1 MTRQQ
6 IPDYWSPEEALAVYA
21 FIDDLLERIWAR
33 YGLRI
38 QELCPREHITGH
50 DHSQPDLFA
59 PDDPL
64 PF

>member
-1 MTRQQ
+1 MTTPQ
-6 IPDYWSPEEALAVYA
+6 IPDYWSPEKTLAVYE
-21 FIDDLLERIWAR
+21 FIDDLLDHIWAR

-38 QELCPREHITGH
+38 QERCARDRITLH
-50 DHSQPDLFA
+50 DNSQPDLFA

>member
-6 IPDYWSPEEALAVYA
+6 IPDYWSPEEALAVYE
-21 FIDDLLERIWAR
+21 FLDDLLERIWAR

-38 QELCPREHITGH
+38 QELCAREHSTRH
-50 DHSQPDLFA
+50 DFSQPDLFA

>member
-6 IPDYWSPEEALAVYA
+6 IPDDWSPEEALAVYE
-21 FIDDLLERIWAR
+21 FIHDLLARIWAS

-38 QELCPREHITGH
+38 QELCAREHITRH
-50 DHSQPDLFA
+50 DVSQLDLFD

>member
-1 MTRQQ
+1 MTPPQ

-21 FIDDLLERIWAR
+21 FIDDLREHIWAR

-38 QELCPREHITGH
+38 QELCARDHITRH
-50 DHSQPDLFA
+50 DLSQPDLFA
-59 PDDPL
+59 SDNPL

>member
-6 IPDYWSPEEALAVYA
+6 IPDYWSPEEALAVYE
-21 FIDDLLERIWAR
+21 FIEDLLARIWASD
-33 YGLRI
+33 GLRI
-38 QELCPREHITGH
+38 QELCAREHITRH
-50 DHSQPDLFA
+50 DFSQPDLFA

>member
-21 FIDDLLERIWAR
+21 FIDDLLARIWAS

-38 QELCPREHITGH
+38 QELCAREHITRH
-50 DHSQPDLFA
+50 DFSQPDLFA

>member
-1 MTRQQ
+1 MTTPQ
-6 IPDYWSPEEALAVYA
+6 IPDYWSPEEALAVYE
-21 FIDDLLERIWAR
+21 FIDDLLDSIWAR
-33 YGLRI
+33 YGPHI
-38 QELCPREHITGH
+38 QELCARDRITLH

>member
-6 IPDYWSPEEALAVYA
+6 IPDYWSPEEALAVYE
-21 FIDDLLERIWAR
+21 FIDDLLARIWAC

-38 QELCPREHITGH
+38 QELCAREHITRH
-50 DHSQPDLFA
+50 DLSQPDLFA